1 MPHVKFG
8 RKEAD
13 LLAIRPTDG
22 RRLHV
27 EVSVSSRPW
36 GSIRAVEDYRREAAE
51 YLEKKFTSLH
61 DDVSKILG
69 ATDFQRWLVIGNL
82 AGGHDEEYAWKSRML
97 EDDVI
102 VIRFNEVV
110 RQYVK
115 NFKSRP
121 VGLTGDLL
129 DVLNELGLLKLDS

>member
-1 MPHVKFG
+1 
-8 RKEAD
+8 
-13 LLAIRPTDG
+13 
-22 RRLHV
+22 
-27 EVSVSSRPW
+27 
-36 GSIRAVEDYRREAAE
+36 
-51 YLEKKFTSLH
+51 
-61 DDVSKILG
+61 
-69 ATDFQRWLVIGNL
+69 VIGNL